1 LNKKGT
7 KVMSI
12 AGYFGRRVPELR
24 TRRKLRDELG
34 IQSEGAVLAGEKS
47 LGERQAE
54 DAATA
59 GRNDGEYS
67 GSEDYDPVLK
77 SHCRHP

>member
-1 LNKKGT
+1 MNKKGT

-24 TRRKLRDELG
+24 MRRKLRDELG

-59 GRNDGEYS
+59 AGTMGSFTQGRRIMIR
-67 GSEDYDPVLK
+67 
-77 SHCRHP
+77 C